1 MKGAHSPVAMMS
13 STISTFCPGLTASA
27 CIWKKSAPYSFM
39 YSAVSQGPG
48 SLPLLR
54 TGTKAAPSLR
64 AKVGPK
70 RKPRASR
77 PTMTSGFSVK
87 VCLMC
92 SSRAWT
98 SASNREGSAKMGR
111 MSSNRMPGS
120 GKSGNWRRAPLS
132 FTLRL
137 ASSAEAEAPVAE
149 RLPWEALL
157 SRVGSGLPAGG
168 WAAVW
173 AGESLGADMT
183 AEGDGEV
190 DMGAEG

>member
-1 MKGAHSPVAMMS
+1 
-13 STISTFCPGLTASA
+13 
-27 CIWKKSAPYSFM
+27 
-39 YSAVSQGPG
+39 
-48 SLPLLR
+48 
-54 TGTKAAPSLR
+54 
-64 AKVGPK
+64 
-70 RKPRASR
+70 
-77 PTMTSGFSVK
+77 
-87 VCLMC
+87 
-92 SSRAWT
+92 
-98 SASNREGSAKMGR
+98 MGR

-157 SRVGSGLPAGG
+157 ARVGSGLPAGG

-173 AGESLGADMT
+173 AGESLEADMA